1 MVYVSCVRI
10 MCTSGFPEHA
20 RTKRGERERRE
31 MRVPLLL
38 VSNKVLFP
46 GAFLKI
52 NVGKEDSVKLVESM
66 FYNKTSTKSK
76 RVVVSTICPA
86 EKEEETKKEEGSVL
100 QKISVRRSNGKSVS
114 AFRVGVVGTVMN
126 VLVPVALKSSKP
138 PRFKYTLVI
147 RGDQRVNIERLG
159 ENRDG
164 VKLAQ
169 ITGFQSL
176 DDPTRRDSSDRRAL
190 AMSIKEQFQKLIK
203 MVRSFY
209 SIT

>member
-1 MVYVSCVRI
+1 MYV
-10 MCTSGFPEHA
+10 GFLGT
-20 RTKRGERERRE
+20 RSTKRGERERRE

-100 QKISVRRSNGKSVS
+100 QKISVRRSNGKIVS
-114 AFRVGVVGTVMN
+114 GFRVGVVGTVMN